1 MSVCHTLFVIDS
13 SPLLVNTRLNIVNAS
28 SSNANNAN
36 NISLAEFGRRK
47 LSEILPKY
55 KYFNL
60 LLGLLLIVTF
70 SFCSIR
76 IGESKRDQYALLELT
91 QDGKL
96 RLSPF
101 GSCNQLPLMTDTPS
115 TMIDLKQSST
125 TPNVC
130 FFCFACVKLF

>member
-13 SPLLVNTRLNIVNAS
+13 SPLVVNTRLTIVNAS

-55 KYFNL
+55 NYFNL

-70 SFCSIR
+70 RFVV
-76 IGESKRDQYALLELT
+76 LELERVNEINT
-91 QDGKL
+91 HY
-96 RLSPF
+96 
-101 GSCNQLPLMTDTPS
+101 
-115 TMIDLKQSST
+115 
-125 TPNVC
+125 
-130 FFCFACVKLF
+130 